1 MVEVRYV
8 AQLGNKLFQYC
19 LGRIIAEKLG
29 FKLKAD
35 PINGFPNT
43 GKNIDGHN
51 WSSYPTQ
58 ILEGQ
63 QVDLQ
68 AILEDR
74 TKRKIILEGFFQRY
88 EYYRDYKN
96 IIRNDWLLT
105 DINIPDQIDPN
116 DVVIHVR
123 RGDYLN
129 HGYALPLSYYES
141 ALKKIKYNR
150 VFIVTDE
157 PSDPFLSRFKPY
169 NAIIHKGSMLE
180 DFKFIMLFKK
190 IILPESTFSWWAAF
204 LSGAEEI
211 CSPVALYGRWFAKQ
225 PGPYG
230 RINLKVDD
238 ENRYIHV
245 ECNERYKITF
255 SDKIMIQKN
264 RIKYE
269 TKIWHE
275 RIKKHLLLK
284 LPWNKKNV
292 YTNTQG

>member
-1 MVEVRYV
+1 MVEVRYIG
-8 AQLGNKLFQYC
+8 QLGNNLFQYC

-35 PINGFPNT
+35 PINGFPST

-58 ILEGQ
+58 ILEGH

-68 AILEDR
+68 AVLEDR
-74 TKRKIILEGFFQRY
+74 TKRKIILKGFFQRY
-88 EYYRDYKN
+88 EYYRDYKSA
-96 IIRNDWLLT
+96 IRNDWLLT

-129 HGYALPLSYYES
+129 HRYALPLSYYES
-141 ALKKIKYNR
+141 ALKKIKYNK
-150 VFIVTDE
+150 VFIVTDD
-157 PSDPFLSRFKPY
+157 PGDPFIARFKPH

-190 IILPESTFSWWAAF
+190 IILSESSFSWWAAF

-225 PGPYG
+225 PSLYG

-255 SDKIMIQKN
+255 SDRIMMQKN